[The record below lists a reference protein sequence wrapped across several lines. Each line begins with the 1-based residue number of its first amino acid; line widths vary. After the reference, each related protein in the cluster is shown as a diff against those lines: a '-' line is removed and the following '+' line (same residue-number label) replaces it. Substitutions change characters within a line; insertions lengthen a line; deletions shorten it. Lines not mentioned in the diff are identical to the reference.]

1 MLGQCR
7 AVRLFGCQVWR
18 RPCHRVGGFPSR
30 CRHTRQ
36 RLSGLPRDG
45 GISVV
50 GHGDSDIVKLLPA
63 TVPGARI
70 ALAGL
75 HSWTDV
81 DFPNIAKWGLSTLS
95 PNDLRDSTQPLLEWL
110 NATGC
115 SRVAIHLDVD
125 VVDSNEAVIGLGA
138 EPDGLTSSQVHR
150 VITDMQGAAEVV
162 GLTIAE
168 YVPRQAMAVQRLLN
182 GLPLI

>member
-1 MLGQCR
+1 MTKGLNTR
-7 AVRLFGCQVWR
+7 TASTLKSRSDANWDAALRL
-18 RPCHRVGGFPSR
+18 
-30 CRHTRQ
+30 
-36 RLSGLPRDG
+36 
-45 GISVV
+45 I
-50 GHGDSDIVKLLPA
+50 PA
-63 TVPGARI
+63 TVPGSRI